1 MILIK
6 VLLKFL
12 KFLIMGMKLKLGV
25 YVSMTKDRQVA
36 GGNSFFFFFF
46 FSSGFY
52 KFGLMNVGGSD
63 WWVFDVI

>member
-25 YVSMTKDRQVA
+25 YVSMTKDKQVA
-36 GGNSFFFFFF
+36 GGNSIFFFFF
-46 FSSGFY
+46 
-52 KFGLMNVGGSD
+52 
-63 WWVFDVI
+63 WVL